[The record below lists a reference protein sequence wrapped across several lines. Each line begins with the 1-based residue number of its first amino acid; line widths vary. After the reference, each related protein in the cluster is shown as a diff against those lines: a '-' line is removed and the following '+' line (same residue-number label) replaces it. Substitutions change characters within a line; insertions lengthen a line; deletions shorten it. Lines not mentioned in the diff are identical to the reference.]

1 MTTDMK
7 TTINKLDATAM
18 KAIAL
23 DTLFG
28 DYDFETVVRTLD
40 VLVEW
45 NNTRDNDEIGKFI
58 EELNNRAWAMFEKE
72 VTK

>member
-45 NNTRDNDEIGKFI
+45 NNTRDNDEIGKYI
-58 EELNNRAWAMFEKE
+58 EEVNNRAWELFEKE

>member
-7 TTINKLDATAM
+7 TTIKTLDANAM

-28 DYDFETVVRTLD
+28 DYGLEVVVRTLD
-40 VLVEW
+40 ILIEW
-45 NNTRDNDEIGKFI
+45 NNTRDNDEIGKLI
-58 EELNNRAWAMFEKE
+58 EKLNNRGWELFEKE

>member
-7 TTINKLDATAM
+7 TTINKLDAPAM

-23 DTLFG
+23 NTLFG

-40 VLVEW
+40 ILVEW

-58 EELNNRAWAMFEKE
+58 EELNNRAWGMFEKE